1 MAIFIKTG
9 TGFYEAESVAL
20 SSDKSMQDLLGDA
33 LPDISYD
40 IEPEDD
46 FADDAAAATGGVAVG
61 GLYHTEGVVKIRLT

>member
-9 TGFYEAESVAL
+9 TGFYEAESAAL
-20 SSDKSMQDLLGDA
+20 SSDKSLEDIISGE
-33 LPDISYD
+33 LPDISYVD
-40 IEPEDD
+40 PADD